1 MKITALSLQELASN
15 RPWTHR
21 AVLTPSDIT
30 MATAN
35 TEQVFTLFTTQ
46 RGDQILGFGFNLD
59 VPFSNSADAAY
70 NTTTIRIGDQDD
82 DDIYLV
88 ATELNLNGT
97 EVYQGY
103 NSGDF
108 TQATGT
114 YDAAKAIWVTLGA
127 QTGKSLTSLNL
138 GRVII
143 LMALFRPTDLML
155 KPTGTS

>member
-1 MKITALSLQELASN
+1 MKITPLALQEITSN

-21 AVLTPSDIT
+21 AVVLPGDFTIS
-30 MATAN
+30 ATN

-46 RGDQILGFGFNLD
+46 RGDQILGAGFDLD
-59 VPFSNSADAAY
+59 VPFENTADAAY

-88 ATELNLNGT
+88 AAELNNNGSK
-97 EVYQGY
+97 VYQGY
-103 NSGDF
+103 NTGDF

-114 YDAAKAIWVTLGA
+114 YDAAKTISVTFGSMA
-127 QTGKSLTSLNL
+127 AKALTSLNK

-143 LMALFRPTDLML
+143 YLALFRPTNLML
-155 KPTGTS
+155 KPTS